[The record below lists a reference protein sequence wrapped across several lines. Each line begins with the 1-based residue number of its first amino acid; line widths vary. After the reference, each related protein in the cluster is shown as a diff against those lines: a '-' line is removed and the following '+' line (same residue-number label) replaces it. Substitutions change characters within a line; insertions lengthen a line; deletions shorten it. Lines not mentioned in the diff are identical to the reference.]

1 MRINERTIRKM
12 RTLLKMLLVTVFT
25 LVSTTGVAKTVYIS
39 DEYRVPLRK
48 TPCAR
53 CSIIHRGIKSGTAL
67 NLVDTNEEG
76 WSHVTT
82 PSGLDGWMPSHYI
95 QNTPTAR
102 ERIASMEAKL
112 GLAENKASVLSE
124 DLNTL
129 RQANTEL
136 STKLQSAQST
146 SSEVS
151 SELNTIKKI
160 SSNAISINQQNQELL
175 ERNGMLKS
183 EIDVLKAANEQLSS
197 RERNT
202 WFLYGVFAVIAG
214 SLLTI
219 IIPRLKRR
227 KNFSEWG

>member
-1 MRINERTIRKM
+1 M
-12 RTLLKMLLVTVFT
+12 RTLLKILLVAAFT
-25 LVSTTGVAKTVYIS
+25 LVSTTVLAKTVYIS

-48 TPCAR
+48 SPCPR
-53 CSIIHRGIKSGTAL
+53 CSILHRGIKSGTAL
-67 NLVDTNEEG
+67 NLVETNEEG

-82 PSGLDGWMPSHYI
+82 QGGLDGWMPSHYL
-95 QNTPTAR
+95 QNIPTAR
-102 ERIASMEAKL
+102 DRLAEMELKM
-112 GLAENKASVLSE
+112 GVAENKVGALSE
-124 DLNTL
+124 ELNTL
-129 RQANTEL
+129 RQVNTEL
-136 STKLQSAQST
+136 STELQSVQST
-146 SSEVS
+146 SNEVS

-175 ERNGMLKS
+175 ERNGMLQS
-183 EIDVLKAANEQLSS
+183 EIDVLKAANEQLSN

-227 KNFSEWG
+227 KRFSEWG